1 MLQNAYKNIN
11 NHDNETN
18 KEKSFCICNKTSCI
32 NDYCSCHKKKQLCN
46 ENCICVDCKNNE
58 IMENDN
64 NYFSRSEREDNEKF
78 EKINKLQKTYK

>member
-46 ENCICVDCKNNE
+46 ENCICVDCKNKE
-58 IMENDN
+58 TMDSDN
-64 NYFSRSEREDNEKF
+64 TNYFSKSKLEDNRKF
-78 EKINKLQKTYK
+78 EKTSKTPKTV